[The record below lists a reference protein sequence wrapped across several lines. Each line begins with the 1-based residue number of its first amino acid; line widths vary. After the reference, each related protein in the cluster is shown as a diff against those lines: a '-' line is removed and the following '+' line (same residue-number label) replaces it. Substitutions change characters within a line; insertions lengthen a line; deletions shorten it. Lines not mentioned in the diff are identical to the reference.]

1 MSDECEG
8 KLALAVMLHGH
19 LYFNETVT
27 PVVHQ
32 FLQNP
37 PIQLFIERE
46 KNPQKAHL
54 IHNNAVPL
62 SGFVY
67 AYR

>member
-1 MSDECEG
+1 M
-8 KLALAVMLHGH
+8 KW
-19 LYFNETVT
+19 
-27 PVVHQ
+27 

-37 PIQLFIERE
+37 PIQLFIER
-46 KNPQKAHL
+46 KKKQKAHL

>member
-1 MSDECEG
+1 M
-8 KLALAVMLHGH
+8 ALQ
-19 LYFNETVT
+19 
-27 PVVHQ
+27 VVHQ

-37 PIQLFIERE
+37 SIQQFIERNE
-46 KNPQKAHL
+46 KKKAHL